1 MKKIFQILKIILK
14 PKKIQL
20 YFFLTLLVTLF
31 EAFSISLVYP
41 LLESIINKETNTS
54 FNLIFNTILKLILL
68 N

>member
-1 MKKIFQILKIILK
+1 MIKIFKILKFVLK

-54 FNLIFNTILKLILL
+54 FNLIFNT
-68 N
+68 